1 MSGRGLVLG
10 ACLLALAGCGGR
22 AGDAAKAVREYDAAL
37 VRAFRMSD
45 PSRMTEVAT
54 QQEADRIR
62 VIADLKAASRLV
74 LESTLERLD
83 VRSSEVAGGGQRA
96 TVETAERWRY
106 FDRALTPGRSPGTV
120 IVSEMRMRYDL
131 VWEGGRWKVGR
142 VTTLSNEVL
151 EPKGFK
157 LDSGHGE
164 HGAAKPG
171 EAPDVTR

>member
-10 ACLLALAGCGGR
+10 ACLLALAACGGR
-22 AGDAAKAVREYDAAL
+22 AGDAAQAVRDYDAAL

-54 QQEADRIR
+54 QKEADRIR

-83 VRSSEVAGGGQRA
+83 VRSSEVAAGGQRA

-106 FDRALTPGRSPGTV
+106 FDRALSPGRSPGPA

-131 VWEGGRWKVGR
+131 VWEGGRWKVAQ
-142 VTTLSNEVL
+142 VTTVSNEIL
-151 EPKGFK
+151 EPKGFNP
-157 LDSGHGE
+157 S
-164 HGAAKPG
+164 
-171 EAPDVTR
+171 EAGGR